1 MVKKMEKA
9 KIIMMM
15 VNYLLK
21 ENFDMIKSMGKEKN
35 IIIMV
40 N

>member
-1 MVKKMEKA
+1 MEKDGMERDMINIEKLFLKLKME
-9 KIIMMM
+9 
-15 VNYLLK
+15 
-21 ENFDMIKSMGKEKN
+21 MGKEKN